1 MRLLDRYLL
10 RELLIPLFYCLSG
23 FLLIVIVVDLIKE
36 LGSFQK
42 RGLVGREIVQYYLV
56 LTPGY
61 LALILPIALL
71 LALLYALSNHSR
83 YHEITAIRA
92 AGVSLWRL
100 GLPYLGVGFLA
111 SIALFVLNEFYAPD
125 SDEAAEKI
133 LDCHQPPAPGALPR
147 NQTSNLPFTNARAG
161 RHWHMSVFNTETG
174 EMLNPLVIWSQPDG
188 SCLWITAKRAAYVNG
203 IWTFYNVEEKKQ
215 PAQTN
220 AFPVP
225 LLMTN
230 VLAFPQFTETPEQI
244 KSAIRI
250 GSILVFHPS
259 KRADLALKE
268 ILNYLRLNPDPRK
281 EDARWLYTKLYGRL
295 AAPWT
300 CLVVV
305 LIALPIGAASGRR
318 NVFVGVASSLGLF
331 LSFWLL
337 QLAGLM
343 AGTAGWVPPWL
354 AAWFP
359 NLAFGLGG
367 LWMTARVR

>member
-10 RELLIPLFYCLSG
+10 RELLVPLFYCLSG
-23 FLLIVIVVDLIKE
+23 FLLLVITIDLLKE

-42 RGLVGREIVQYYLV
+42 KGLAALEIVQYYLV

-83 YHEITAIRA
+83 HHEITAIRA
-92 AGVSLWRL
+92 AGVSVWRL
-100 GLPYLGVGFLA
+100 GLPYLGVGLLA

-133 LDCHQPPAPGALPR
+133 LNSHQPPAPGALPR
-147 NQTSNLPFTNARAG
+147 NQVSNLPFSNASGG
-161 RHWHMSVFNTETG
+161 RHWHMSLFNTDTG
-174 EMLNPLVIWSQPDG
+174 EMLNPLVMWSQPDG
-188 SCLWITAKRAAYVNG
+188 SCLWITARKAAYENG

-220 AFPVP
+220 AFAIP
-225 LLMTN
+225 LLKTN
-230 VLAFPQFTETPEQI
+230 RLAFPEFSETPEQI
-244 KSAIRI
+244 KSAIKI
-250 GSILVFHPS
+250 SSIMVFHRA
-259 KRADLALKE
+259 KRSDLALKE
-268 ILNYLRLNPDPRK
+268 IFNYLRLNPDPVK

-331 LSFWLL
+331 VTFWLL
-337 QLAGLM
+337 QLVGLF
-343 AGTAGWVPPWL
+343 AGTAGWVTPWL
-354 AAWFP
+354 AAFFP

-367 LWMTARVR
+367 LWMTTRVR